1 MRGLAAIV
9 GRIGEG
15 AEDPTRSDWE
25 RFGASVGSRC
35 TLEAALLLNLENAR
49 RVPAIRTAAG
59 IVKTHLRGAKGA
71 RGIEGLPDLAEIMA
85 AGGVADPIL
94 TGRQDL
100 AYTFKVPYELAA
112 VGKDS
117 TDVGNA
123 GIAILIQL
131 DSLVADIMRA
141 GLRLGRG
148 GPRQPAQTDRNQQP
162 LEAGQPTRS
171 FGSRAL

>member
-35 TLEAALLLNLENAR
+35 TLVAAVLLNVENAR

-59 IVKTHLRGAKGA
+59 IVKTHLRGTKGA

-85 AGGVADPIL
+85 TGGGADPIL
-94 TGRQDL
+94 TDRQDL
-100 AYTFKVPYELAA
+100 FNTGIVPVELAA
-112 VGKDS
+112 ERIDS
-117 TDVGNA
+117 TDLGHA
-123 GIAILIQL
+123 GIA
-131 DSLVADIMRA
+131 
-141 GLRLGRG
+141 
-148 GPRQPAQTDRNQQP
+148 T
-162 LEAGQPTRS
+162 
-171 FGSRAL
+171 